1 MTVGEGSEAEP
12 GRRRVPPGWRSPDSR
27 RERAARV
34 AADLRTRIASGEL
47 AAGSRLEEMR
57 VAGDYSA
64 SRNTIREALDLLRR
78 EGLVERRRG
87 VGTTVLAPKYG
98 HGLDRLAGL
107 SEALGGYGSV
117 RNRVLL
123 ARRISRVP
131 AEVATRLEIE
141 TTAGAVQL
149 RRLRLLE
156 DTPLS
161 LDVSYLPVDIGVPLL
176 EEDLANRDV
185 FALIEQTA
193 GTRLGSADVTVHAV
207 IATAGIAAL
216 LDVRPHTAIFTIERL
231 TRLADGRPVDTEVL
245 YVRADRFALHTT
257 LYRGQ

>member
-1 MTVGEGSEAEP
+1 MTIAGGHESEP
-12 GRRRVPPGWRSPDSR
+12 GRRRVPLGWRSPDSR
-27 RERAARV
+27 RERADRV
-34 AADLRTRIASGEL
+34 AADLRKRIASGEL
-47 AAGSRLEEMR
+47 AAGSRLDEMA
-57 VAGDYSA
+57 VAGDFSA
-64 SRNTIREALDLLRR
+64 SRNTVREALDQLRR

-107 SEALGGYGSV
+107 GEALGEYGSV
-117 RNRVLL
+117 HNRVLL
-123 ARRISRVP
+123 AKRISRVP

-141 TTAGAVQL
+141 TTAGAVRL
-149 RRLRLLE
+149 RRLRLLN

-161 LDVSYLPVDIGVPLL
+161 LDISYVPVDIGVPLL

-185 FALIEQTA
+185 FALIEQIA
-193 GTRLGSADVTVHAV
+193 GSRLGSADVTVHA
-207 IATAGIAAL
+207 ATAAPEIAAL

-245 YVRADRFALHTT
+245 HVRADRFALHTT
-257 LYRGQ
+257 LHRGQ